1 MILCLDWNVLRPVI
15 QFLMY
20 RNYLKDLQSQK
31 YSFIAFASA
40 CIIFV
45 LLLILHPCSPCSP
58 FHEAFAAPPAF
69 DQILIHDKKISNQK
83 NDWVQTYGNDSANLG
98 SDYADLLAVDYF

>member
-15 QFLMY
+15 QFSIY
-20 RNYLKDLQSQK
+20 RNYLQDLQSQK

-45 LLLILHPCSPCSP
+45 LLLILNPCSP

-69 DQILIHDKKISNQK
+69 DQVLIYDKKISNQK
-83 NDWVQTYGNDSANLG
+83 NDWV
-98 SDYADLLAVDYF
+98 